1 MNSRP
6 RLFVSIPYW
15 ALVVGSAAS
24 LAFGVWL
31 TVDKI
36 EVMSAGLLDGTATG
50 VEVYGGQSWAVF
62 AAAFVGAG
70 LVGFVAALALAA
82 ARSLVAPAQPAPG
95 TTAASSSYAAAPTS
109 VAPPAQYEAAPVAQ
123 YEDADVETPSHAAPP
138 AAAASSA
145 TASAATDDRA
155 GGADQRPD
163 LTR

>member
-15 ALVVGSAAS
+15 VLVVGSAAS

-82 ARSLVAPAQPAPG
+82 ARSLVAPAAPA
-95 TTAASSSYAAAPTS
+95 TTVPAASYAAAPTS
-109 VAPPAQYEAAPVAQ
+109 VAPAAQYEAPVAQ

-138 AAAASSA
+138 AAAASA
-145 TASAATDDRA
+145 ASDEQVT
-155 GGADQRPD
+155 GDQRPD
-163 LTR
+163 PTR